1 MRVYMQI
8 PALDGKPPRFYQ
20 LALQQD
26 LLSGWNLIR
35 EWGQQGQA
43 GRIKRDHFPD
53 RESAL
58 DALLRVRDIQIK
70 RGYQVVFLKGMDK
83 PGPAGPP

>member
-1 MRVYMQI
+1 MQI
-8 PALDGKPPRFYQ
+8 PALDGKPSRFYQ

-35 EWGQQGQA
+35 EWGQLGRA

-58 DALLRVRDIQIK
+58 DALLRVRDTQLK
-70 RGYQVVFLKGMDK
+70 RGYQVVFMKGLDK
-83 PGPAGPP
+83 PGPP